1 MSELASESWAEHVHV
16 VALHTYPIKGCAG
29 ISLTNALLTPAGL
42 AHDRT
47 FMIVD
52 ESGVFRS
59 QRRDPLLATIRP
71 EIDDDGLR
79 LHAPGTDPLR
89 VAVDL
94 DGPRRPVE
102 MFGNPYRGI
111 DQGDAV
117 AGWLT
122 RALGAPSRLVRV
134 PPEHD
139 RVTDGETPGRA
150 GFADS
155 GALLLTSRTS
165 WAELDR
171 RIVERDAAGIPMDRF
186 RPNVVVDGWTE
197 PHVEDQA
204 RELAVGDV
212 ELAFAKQAIRCA
224 VTLVDQ
230 RTGVRAGPEPLR
242 TLADYRR
249 VPGKG
254 VAFGVKFSVLRTGRL
269 AVGDEVVVRRWA
281 AITA

>member
-1 MSELASESWAEHVHV
+1 MSARV

-29 ISLTNALLTPAGL
+29 TALTSAFLAPAGIL
-42 AHDRT
+42 HDRT
-47 FMIVD
+47 FMVVD
-52 ESGVFRS
+52 ERGVFRS

-71 EIDDDGLR
+71 EVVGDGQELV
-79 LHAPGTDPLR
+79 LHAPGAGALR

-111 DQGDAV
+111 DQGDAC
-117 AGWLT
+117 AEWLT
-122 RALGAPSRLVRV
+122 QVLGRPSRLVRV

-155 GALLLTSRTS
+155 GALLLTSRAS

-171 RIVERDAAGIPMDRF
+171 RITERGSVDVPVDRF
-186 RPNVVVDGWTE
+186 RPNIVVDGWTE
-197 PHVEDQA
+197 PHVEDQV
-204 RELAVGDV
+204 RDMSVGDAD
-212 ELAFAKQAIRCA
+212 LAFAKQAIRCA

-230 RTGVRAGPEPLR
+230 RTGARVGPEPLR
-242 TLADYRR
+242 TLAGYRR
-249 VPGKG
+249 VTGKG
-254 VAFGVKFSVLRTGRL
+254 VAFGAKFSVVRTGQL
-269 AVGDEVVVRRWA
+269 TVGDELVVHRWA
-281 AITA
+281 GTPVSA

>member
-1 MSELASESWAEHVHV
+1 MSARVVELR
-16 VALHTYPIKGCAG
+16 TYPIKGCAG
-29 ISLTNALLTPAGL
+29 TVLTSAFLAPAGIL
-42 AHDRT
+42 HDRT
-47 FMIVD
+47 FMVVD
-52 ESGVFRS
+52 ERGIFRS

-71 EIDDDGLR
+71 EIVGDGQELV
-79 LHAPGTDPLR
+79 LHAPGVDALR

-94 DGPRRPVE
+94 AGPRRPVE

-117 AGWLT
+117 AEWLT
-122 RALGAPSRLVRV
+122 EALGRPSRLVRV

-139 RVTDGETPGRA
+139 RVTDGEKPGRA

-155 GALLLTSRTS
+155 GALLLTSRAS

-171 RIVERDAAGIPMDRF
+171 RITERGAGRVPMDRF

-197 PHVEDQA
+197 PHVEDQV
-204 RELAVGDV
+204 REMAIGDAD
-212 ELAFAKQAIRCA
+212 LAFAKLAIRCA

-230 RTGVRAGPEPLR
+230 RTGARAGPEPLR

-249 VPGKG
+249 ITDKG
-254 VAFGVKFSVLRTGRL
+254 VAFGAKFSVLRTGQL
-269 AVGDEVVVRRWA
+269 TVGDELVVHRWA
-281 AITA
+281 GAPVSA